1 MTDMQ
6 ASTWAICERVAEAQ
20 ALLHDH
26 TEGGRFTTDELV
38 RNLAALSRASGNM
51 AVITLSNEPRRDL

>member
-26 TEGGRFTTDELV
+26 TEGGRFTADELV
-38 RNLAALSRASGNM
+38 RKLAALSRASGNM
-51 AVITLSNEPRRDL
+51 AVVTLSNEPRRDL